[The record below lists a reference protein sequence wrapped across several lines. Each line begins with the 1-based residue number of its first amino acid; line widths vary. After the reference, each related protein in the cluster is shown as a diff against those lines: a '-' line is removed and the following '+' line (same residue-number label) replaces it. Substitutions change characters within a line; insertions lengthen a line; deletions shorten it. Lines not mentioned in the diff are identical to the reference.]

1 MRDGATVTLRFEK
14 PDGGMLAVSVSNLVV
29 GGWSGRDSA
38 ALQHHI
44 DELKAIGVEPPS
56 QTPLFYRNAVNVL
69 MQEDAIQV
77 VGPDTSGEVEAVLIA
92 SDEGLWVTVGSD
104 HTDRAAETYS
114 VAASKQ
120 MCPKVLAREAWPLE
134 DLLEHWDQIRLR
146 AHATIDGEEVLYQ
159 DGTLAAIHR
168 PETMM
173 EKYADGTLAPGTVML
188 LGTFAA
194 IGGIRPADRF
204 AMEIEDPVRGATI
217 AHAYDIHTLPHVS

>member
-1 MRDGATVTLRFEK
+1 MRDGAHVTLRFEK

-29 GGWSGRDSA
+29 GGWSGRDA
-38 ALQHHI
+38 EALQHHI
-44 DELKAIGVEPPS
+44 DELKAIGVAPPS
-56 QTPLFYRNAVNVL
+56 QTPLFYRNAVNIL
-69 MQEDAIQV
+69 LQDDAIQV
-77 VGPDTSGEVEAVLIA
+77 VGTETSGEVEAVLIA

-104 HTDRAAETYS
+104 HTDRAAEAYS

-134 DLLEHWDQIRLR
+134 ELLDHWDQIRLR
-146 AHATIDGEEVLYQ
+146 SRVVIGGEEVLYQ
-159 DGTLAAIHR
+159 DGTLGAIHR

-173 EKYADGTLAPGTVML
+173 EKYAKGDLAPGTVML

-204 AMEIEDPVRGATI
+204 SMEIEDPVRGAKI
-217 AHAYDIHTLPHVS
+217 SHAYDIHTLPLVS

>member
-1 MRDGATVTLRFEK
+1 MRDGAHVTLRFEK
-14 PDGGMLAVSVSNLVV
+14 PDGGMLAVSVSDLVV
-29 GGWSGRDSA
+29 GGWSGRDTE

-44 DELKAIGVEPPS
+44 DELKAIGVAPPS
-56 QTPLFYRNAVNVL
+56 RTPLFYRNAVNIL

-77 VGPDTSGEVEAVLIA
+77 VGADTSGEVEAVLIA

-104 HTDRAAETYS
+104 HTDRAAEAYS

-134 DLLEHWDQIRLR
+134 DLLDHWDRIRLR
-146 AHATIDGEEVLYQ
+146 SHAVINGEEVLYQ
-159 DGTLAAIHR
+159 DGTLGAIHR
-168 PETMM
+168 PEIMM
-173 EKYADGTLAPGTVML
+173 QKYADGGLEPGTVMM

-204 AMEIEDPVRGATI
+204 SMEIEDPVRGAKI
-217 AHAYDIHTLPHVS
+217 SHSYDIHTLPIVS